1 MFQVVFGSVFAKF
14 AAVGVLVAGLAGGMA
29 ATGALPGFADTPTY
43 TVASANPTPPS
54 GPGVVLDF
62 PASVIA
68 GASTAPAPA
77 APVEEIVEEIVVV
90 QAPRKVS
97 VPSVAPAPA
106 PAPACVGEVAAVL
119 NAIAGA
125 VPAATTAEQAQ
136 LLLAQANA
144 TVASSSSCVAEA
156 GRVGFAGL
164 DVVNQLV
171 ARAGTLVG
179 EIQALP
185 VLVAPTPAQATETPG
200 LVGGVVG
207 GVGEV
212 VGGTL
217 NLVSQGLGL
226 LGSGLNFLN
235 NAAKTP

>member
-1 MFQVVFGSVFAKF
+1 MFQVVFGSLFAKF
-14 AAVGVLVAGLAGGMA
+14 AAVGVLVAGVAGGMA
-29 ATGALPGFADTPTY
+29 ATGALPGFTDTPTY
-43 TVASANPTPPS
+43 SVASANPARPS

-68 GASTAPAPA
+68 GASPASDA
-77 APVEEIVEEIVVV
+77 TAPVEEIVEEIVVV
-90 QAPRKVS
+90 QAPQRVS
-97 VPSVAPAPA
+97 VPPVAPPA
-106 PAPACVGEVAAVL
+106 TPAPACVGEVAAVL
-119 NAIAGA
+119 TAIAGA

-144 TVASSSSCVAEA
+144 TVAASNSCVAEA

-171 ARAGTLVG
+171 ARAGTLVS

-185 VLVAPTPAQATETPG
+185 VLVNPAPAQATEPPG

-235 NAAKTP
+235 KAATTP